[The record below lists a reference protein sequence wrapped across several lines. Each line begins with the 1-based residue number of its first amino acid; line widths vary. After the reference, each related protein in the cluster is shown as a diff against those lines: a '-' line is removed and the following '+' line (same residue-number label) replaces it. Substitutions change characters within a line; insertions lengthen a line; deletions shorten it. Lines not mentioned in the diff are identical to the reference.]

1 MSELTGW
8 SSSVQIRQRMIDPA
22 NLCMDWTKDA
32 GLPNLAECM
41 KRAGIEGVVTHDA
54 LQDAIDVVRVMRS
67 ITKNYSSV
75 NF

>member
-1 MSELTGW
+1 
-8 SSSVQIRQRMIDPA
+8 MIDPA
-22 NLCMDWTKDA
+22 ILCMDWTTDA

-54 LQDAIDVVRVMRS
+54 LQDAIDVVRVLRS